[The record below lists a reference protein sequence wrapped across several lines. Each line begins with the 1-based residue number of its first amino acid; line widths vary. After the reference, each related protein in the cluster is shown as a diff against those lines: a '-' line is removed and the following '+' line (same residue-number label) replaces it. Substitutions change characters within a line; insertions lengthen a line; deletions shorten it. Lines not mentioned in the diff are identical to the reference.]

1 MWHAF
6 YGCEEEDDA
15 AFEARVNSLA
25 REIGD
30 RGKPIP
36 EAVPPPAAAAPARPK
51 PTPAPAPA
59 PEPAPAPATP
69 RPVAQ
74 TAAVATPNRS
84 FSPTMHQQSPPPA
97 AAMQLQHG
105 ASGSFA
111 ELSAFMKEMLER
123 DDRAKQEMEAKLEEK
138 LAQAKQEARAEK
150 AALMAEM
157 AKLREQMT
165 PSEPPPAVPDEALA
179 ALQARLEA
187 MHAAGLLSDD
197 ELFAAEDLCA
207 DFSELQASVPNGGA
221 LTEDAIYRGAG
232 LSYASAA
239 KLHKLAAVGQ
249 HGVGRGV
256 CAPAAAQVLVNR
268 ARCT

>member
-15 AFEARVNSLA
+15 AFEARVNSLT

-74 TAAVATPNRS
+74 TAAAATPNRS

-111 ELSAFMKEMLER
+111 ELSAFMKEVLER
-123 DDRAKQEMEAKLEEK
+123 DDRAKQEMEAKVE
-138 LAQAKQEARAEK
+138 QAKQEARAD
-150 AALMAEM
+150 MDQ
-157 AKLREQMT
+157 LREQMT
-165 PSEPPPAVPDEALA
+165 PPEQSPAISDDELA
-179 ALQARLEA
+179 ALQARFESL
-187 MHAAGLLSDD
+187 HAAQLLTD
-197 ELFAAEDLCA
+197 EELYASEDLCA
-207 DFSELQASVPNGGA
+207 DFVELQASVLDGGV
-221 LTEDAIYRGAG
+221 LTMDAIFR
-232 LSYASAA
+232 
-239 KLHKLAAVGQ
+239 AVR
-249 HGVGRGV
+249 HT
-256 CAPAAAQVLVNR
+256 PAALQVYKLVR
-268 ARCT
+268 LSGSMASDAAFARQLRRKFL

>member
-6 YGCEEEDDA
+6 YGCEDEDDA

-36 EAVPPPAAAAPARPK
+36 EAVPPPAAAAPPPARPK

-74 TAAVATPNRS
+74 TAAAATPNRS

-123 DDRAKQEMEAKLEEK
+123 DDRAKQEMEAKVE
-138 LAQAKQEARAEK
+138 QAKREARAD
-150 AALMAEM
+150 MDQ
-157 AKLREQMT
+157 LREQMT
-165 PSEPPPAVPDEALA
+165 PPEQSPAISDDELA
-179 ALQARLEA
+179 ALQARFESL
-187 MHAAGLLSDD
+187 HAAQLLTD
-197 ELFAAEDLCA
+197 EELYASEDLCA
-207 DFSELQASVPNGGA
+207 DFVELQASVLDGGV
-221 LTEDAIYRGAG
+221 LTMDAIFR
-232 LSYASAA
+232 
-239 KLHKLAAVGQ
+239 AVR
-249 HGVGRGV
+249 HT
-256 CAPAAAQVLVNR
+256 PAALQVYKLVR
-268 ARCT
+268 LSGSMASDAAFARQLRRKFL